1 MVDIAKIMFRVS
13 WLPLWVAS
21 SGFRIY
27 APKRLRKTLII
38 LLLGLIAFEAG
49 HAPVSG
55 QELEPRTFANTPV
68 NMNFLAVGFGH
79 SSGNVLLDPS
89 LPIEDLDAETNY
101 AFVRYTRSLSLFGDA
116 AKFKAILP
124 YAWGQYEGRLD
135 GNPGERKTNGI
146 GDAVLG
152 LDVSFVGAPALS
164 ADEFAQYRQ
173 KTIVGASLRVVA
185 PTGDY
190 DNTKII
196 NLSSNRWAFK
206 GELGASHQL
215 GKWTLELAGAL
226 LAFTDN
232 TDYVNGL
239 TLSQDPFYAVKTH
252 AIYTFRPGFWLGLGV
267 GYGEGGR
274 TKINGVKRDTYQ
286 RNWRFGSVLSYPI
299 DPNHGLSF
307 IYVTGIRNGK
317 GGDFDSFTVAYQYAW
332 GVD

>member
-1 MVDIAKIMFRVS
+1 MPVK
-13 WLPLWVAS
+13 
-21 SGFRIY
+21 
-27 APKRLRKTLII
+27 KRLRKPFII
-38 LLLGLIAFEAG
+38 LLLGLIAFGADYA
-49 HAPVSG
+49 HVSG
-55 QELEPRTFANTPV
+55 QELEPRTYANIPV

-124 YAWGQYEGRLD
+124 YTWGQYEGRVE
-135 GNPGERKTNGI
+135 GVPGERKASGL

-152 LDVSFVGAPALS
+152 LDVSLMGAPALS
-164 ADEFAQYRQ
+164 ADKFAQYQQ
-173 KTIVGASLRVVA
+173 KTIVGASVRVVA

-196 NLSSNRWAFK
+196 NLGSNRWAFK
-206 GELGASHQL
+206 GELGASRQL

-232 TDYVNGL
+232 TDFLNGQ
-239 TLSQDPFYAVKTH
+239 TLSQDPFYVVKTH
-252 AIYTFRPGFWLGLGV
+252 AIYTFSPGFWLGLGV

-274 TKINGVKRDTYQ
+274 TNINGVKRDTYQ

-299 DPNHGLSF
+299 DQHHGLSF
-307 IYVTGIRNGK
+307 VYATGIRNGR
-317 GGDFDSFTVAYQYAW
+317 GGDFDSFAVAYQYAW
-332 GVD
+332 GGD

>member
-1 MVDIAKIMFRVS
+1 MK
-13 WLPLWVAS
+13 
-21 SGFRIY
+21 
-27 APKRLRKTLII
+27 KRLRTLII
-38 LLLGLIAFEAG
+38 FLIGLAVFDG
-49 HAPVSG
+49 FAPVNG
-55 QELEPRTFANTPV
+55 QELEPRTYANVPV

-101 AFVRYTRSLSLFGDA
+101 AFVRYTRSLSLFGDV
-116 AKFKAILP
+116 AKFKALLP
-124 YAWGQYEGRLD
+124 YAWGQYEGRVE
-135 GNPGERKTNGI
+135 GTPGERKTSGL

-152 LDVSFVGAPALS
+152 LDFSFVGAPALS
-164 ADEFAQYRQ
+164 ANTFAQYRQ
-173 KTIVGASLRVVA
+173 KTIVGASLRLVA

-190 DNTKII
+190 DNTKLI
-196 NLSSNRWAFK
+196 NLGTNRWAFK
-206 GELGASHQL
+206 GELGASRQL

-239 TLSQDPFYAVKTH
+239 TLSQEPFYVVKTH

-274 TKINGVKRDTYQ
+274 TNINGVKRDTYQ

-299 DPNHGLSF
+299 DKHHGLSF
-307 IYVTGIRNGK
+307 VYVTGIRNGR
-317 GGDFDSFTVAYQYAW
+317 GGDFDSFAVAYQYAW
-332 GVD
+332 GGD